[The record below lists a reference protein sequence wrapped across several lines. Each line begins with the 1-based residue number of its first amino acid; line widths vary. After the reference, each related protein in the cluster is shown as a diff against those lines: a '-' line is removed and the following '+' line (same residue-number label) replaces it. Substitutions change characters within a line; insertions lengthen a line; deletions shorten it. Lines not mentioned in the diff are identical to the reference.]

1 VVRLPI
7 SSVAPVKAPHASRGF
22 ALIELLCVLAI
33 IGLLAAVMLPEI
45 PRSTSRSKLEGFAIQ
60 TATLL
65 KEDRNAAVAQ
75 RATVTTR
82 VETASRSIRSGAS
95 GRTIRIPSDVIMD
108 ATLAS
113 RCANRAA
120 GKSIEF
126 FASGMSCG
134 GTVFLSR
141 PGIALEIRVNWFTG
155 AVEVV
160 PGKSV

>member
-7 SSVAPVKAPHASRGF
+7 SSVARVNAPHASRGF

-33 IGLLAAVMLPEI
+33 IGLLAAIMLPEI
-45 PRSTSRSKLEGFAIQ
+45 PRATSRAKLEGFAIQ

-75 RATVTTR
+75 RATVVTR
-82 VETASRSIRSGAS
+82 VETSSRSIRSGAS

-113 RCANRAA
+113 RCANRVA

-126 FASGMSCG
+126 FPSGMSCG

-155 AVEVV
+155 TVEVV

>member
-1 VVRLPI
+1 VVR
-7 SSVAPVKAPHASRGF
+7 VNAQHASRGF

-33 IGLLAAVMLPEI
+33 VGLLAAVLLPDI
-45 PRSTSRSKLEGFAIQ
+45 PRATSRTKLEGFAIQ
-60 TATLL
+60 MATLL
-65 KEDRNAAVAQ
+65 KEDRNAAVMQ

-95 GRTIRIPSDVIMD
+95 GRTIRIPSDVVME
-108 ATLAS
+108 AALAS
-113 RCANRAA
+113 RCANRVA

-126 FASGMSCG
+126 FPSGMSCG

-155 AVEVV
+155 TIEVV

>member
-1 VVRLPI
+1 VVR
-7 SSVAPVKAPHASRGF
+7 VNAQHASRGF

-33 IGLLAAVMLPEI
+33 VGLLAAVLLPDI
-45 PRSTSRSKLEGFAIQ
+45 PRATSRTKLEGFAIQ
-60 TATLL
+60 MATLL
-65 KEDRNAAVAQ
+65 KEDRNAAVTQ

-95 GRTIRIPSDVIMD
+95 GRTIRIPSDVVME
-108 ATLAS
+108 AALAS
-113 RCANRAA
+113 RCANRVA

-126 FASGMSCG
+126 FPSGMSCG

-155 AVEVV
+155 TIEVV